1 MRDSKLQCESP
12 EALLEEEPAV
22 PEDPPFFSQRMGLAV
37 LFGAV
42 FTALARAFIA
52 EGRVGNTDPSRWS
65 TGHFGSY
72 MNGIN
77 SVWIVAP
84 GVIALGT
91 SSRQLET
98 LSPRIRSLRRAIIVL
113 GASATCSSLLAWQ
126 QWNPVTGCVDQ
137 VLATCLVFCV
147 YVLGVMRGGWI
158 TTATL
163 GFSLCTVASIM
174 AEESLEE
181 YQPFPH
187 ATFRICG
194 VLAAQA
200 ALNGGLRIPS
210 LAALLR
216 LSLPMIVLWLG
227 HIQLEW
233 LQARCWEKQYCT
245 YLFEPR
251 QYLKGVARNCLA
263 LACFAGASLVLLRRD
278 EEESK
283 GQLLPEED
291 TPWDEESSKP
301 HNFLEGGQSK
311 VEA

>member
-1 MRDSKLQCESP
+1 MRGGKLQCESP
-12 EALLEEEPAV
+12 VALLQDEPAV

-37 LFGAV
+37 LFGAS
-42 FTALARAFIA
+42 FTGLARAFIA
-52 EGRVGNTDPSRWS
+52 EGKVGNTDPSRWS
-65 TGHFGSY
+65 YGHFGSY
-72 MNGIN
+72 LNGIN

-84 GVIALGT
+84 GLIALGT

-98 LSPRIRSLRRAIIVL
+98 LSPRIRLLRQAIIVL
-113 GASATCSSLLAWQ
+113 GAGTTCSSLLAWQ
-126 QWNPVTGCVDQ
+126 RWSPVTGGVDQ
-137 VLATCLVFCV
+137 VLATCLVFCI

-163 GFSLCTVASIM
+163 GFSLCTAMSVM

-200 ALNGGLRIPS
+200 ALNGGLRIPN
-210 LAALLR
+210 LASLLR
-216 LSLPMIVLWLG
+216 LSLPMVVLWLG

-251 QYLKGVARNCLA
+251 HYLQGVARNGLA
-263 LACFAGASLVLLRRD
+263 VACFAGVAFVLLGRD
-278 EEESK
+278 QEESK

-291 TPWDEESSKP
+291 APWDEESSKP
-301 HNFLEGGQSK
+301 LNFLEGVHHK